1 LSRAAAVRVL
11 VVEDFAAFRQF
22 TCEALGSMRNVQI
35 VGEVSDGLE
44 AIQKAVE
51 LKPDLILLDIG
62 LPTLNGIEVARQIR
76 KLVPE
81 SKIIFLSQE
90 SSADIVQEALNLGAV
105 GYIVKART
113 NRELLP
119 AVGAVLAGK
128 TFVSCP

>member
-1 LSRAAAVRVL
+1 MSD
-11 VVEDFAAFRQF
+11 VE
-22 TCEALGSMRNVQI
+22 I

-51 LKPDLILLDIG
+51 LRPDLILLDIG
-62 LPTLNGIEVARQIR
+62 LPTLNGIEVARQVR

-90 SSADIVQEALNLGAV
+90 SSADVVQEALKLGAV

>member
-1 LSRAAAVRVL
+1 M
-11 VVEDFAAFRQF
+11 VEDFAAFRQF
-22 TCEALGSMRNVQI
+22 TCEALASMGDVEI

-62 LPTLNGIEVARQIR
+62 LPTLNGIEVARQVR